1 MKGALDYAMEDSEEM
16 KGLEQ
21 NSNNDEKDETEAQLL
36 GEYGQDYQGNFFRV
50 FMSFIAFNL
59 YVIDWHF

>member
-1 MKGALDYAMEDSEEM
+1 MEDSEEM

>member
-1 MKGALDYAMEDSEEM
+1 MEDSEEM

-59 YVIDWHF
+59 NVIDWHF